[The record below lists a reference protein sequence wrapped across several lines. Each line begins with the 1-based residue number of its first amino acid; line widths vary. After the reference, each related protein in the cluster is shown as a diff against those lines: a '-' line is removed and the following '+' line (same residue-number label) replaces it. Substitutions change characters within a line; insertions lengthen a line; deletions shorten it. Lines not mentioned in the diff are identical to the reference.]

1 MKTLSIL
8 KLGGS
13 VLFCM
18 SAGAV
23 SSLYTLKAIP
33 DWYATLNKPS
43 FTPPSWTFGPVWSV
57 LYVMMG
63 IAAWQV
69 WSKGLKERAVRKALV
84 FFLIQLV
91 LNTAWSFLF
100 FGLRSPIL
108 GLVDILLLWLAV
120 LITINLFFKVSL
132 IAAVLLI
139 PYLFWGTFAS
149 GLNLGIVLLNP

>member
-1 MKTLSIL
+1 
-8 KLGGS
+8 
-13 VLFCM
+13 
-18 SAGAV
+18 
-23 SSLYTLKAIP
+23 
-33 DWYATLNKPS
+33 
-43 FTPPSWTFGPVWSV
+43 
-57 LYVMMG
+57 MMG

-120 LITINLFFKVSL
+120 LITINLFFKV
-132 IAAVLLI
+132 
-139 PYLFWGTFAS
+139 
-149 GLNLGIVLLNP
+149 

>member
-1 MKTLSIL
+1 MKILSIL

-23 SSLYTLKAIP
+23 GSFYTLKAIP
-33 DWYATLNKPS
+33 DWYATLNKPA
-43 FTPPSWTFGPVWSV
+43 FTPPSWIFGPVWSV

-69 WSKGLKERAVRKALV
+69 WSKGLKEQAVRKALV

-91 LNTAWSFLF
+91 LNTVWSFLF

-108 GLVDILLLWLAV
+108 GLVDILLLWFVILA
-120 LITINLFFKVSL
+120 TINSFSKVSL
-132 IAAVLLI
+132 MAAALLI
-139 PYLFWGTFAS
+139 PYLFWVTFAS

>member
-69 WSKGLKERAVRKALV
+69 WSKGIKERTVRKALV

-100 FGLRSPIL
+100 FRLRSPIL
-108 GLVDILLLWLAV
+108 GLVDILLLWLAI

-139 PYLFWGTFAS
+139 PYLFWVTFAS